1 MTVAADS
8 PLRSERGAQTFYFC
22 SRGCKAKFDAGQ
34 RTTSNEERPATN
46 DYTCPMHPEVVQQG
60 PGACPICGMA
70 LEPRVVTLDDVS
82 NPELADMQRRFV
94 ICALLSLLLL
104 AGMFLH
110 LTPLLELALATPV
123 VVWGGW
129 PFFQRAWT
137 SLVTRRLNMFTLI
150 ALGTGVAFVYS
161 AAAVVRAR
169 DGEHLYFEP
178 AAVITTL
185 VLLGQV
191 LEFRARERTSHAIRA
206 LLRLAPKTA
215 RVILDDGSEHD
226 LDVGQL
232 TAGMTLRVRPGERV
246 AADGVVIDG
255 TAAVDESTITGE
267 PMPASKAAGDRLT
280 AGTVATNG
288 TLVMRADRV
297 GADTL
302 LAQIVRM
309 VAEAQRS
316 RAPVQRLA
324 DAVSAWFVPIVIA
337 AAVVT
342 FIVWTFIAPEQA
354 LTNAVAVLI
363 IACPCALGLATP
375 MSVMVATGRGAAAG
389 ILVKNA
395 EALERL
401 AAVDVVV
408 IDKTGT
414 LTEGKPRLTAI
425 ETAAG
430 FDEARLL
437 GLVAG
442 IERASEHPLAAA
454 IVAAANERRVAA
466 GAATD
471 VRTIA
476 GKGVTGDVGGYRIA
490 VGNRTLVDAPDLES
504 RAARHRAGGATVAF
518 ASVDGTPA
526 GLFVIS
532 DPIKSTTAEALRE
545 LQARGIEVV
554 MLTGD
559 ARATAEAV
567 AKTLGI
573 ARVEA
578 EVLPAEKEAVVR
590 KLQSEGRRVAMA
602 GDGVND
608 APALARADAGIAMG
622 SGTDVAIESAG
633 ITLVRGDLRGIVRA
647 RRLSA
652 AMMRNIRQNLFFAFV
667 YNVVGVPVAAFG
679 LLHPMLASAAMTLSS
694 VTVIANAL
702 RLRRV
707 TL

>member
-8 PLRSERGAQTFYFC
+8 PLRSERGGQTFYFC

-34 RTTSNEERPATN
+34 RTTSNEERPATS

-70 LEPRVVTLDDVS
+70 LEPRVVTLDDAP

-94 ICALLSLLLL
+94 ICALLSLPLL

-191 LEFRARERTSHAIRA
+191 LELRARERTSHAIRA

-246 AADGVVIDG
+246 AADGVVVDG

-280 AGTVATNG
+280 AGTVATSG

-408 IDKTGT
+408 VDKTGT

-454 IVAAANERRVAA
+454 IVAAANERRAA
-466 GAATD
+466 VGAATE
-471 VRTIA
+471 VKTIA
-476 GKGVTGDVGGYRIA
+476 GKGVTGNVGGYRIA
-490 VGNRTLVDAPDLES
+490 VGNRALVDAPDLES
-504 RAARHRAGGATVAF
+504 RAARHRAAGATVAF

-573 ARVEA
+573 ARVQA

-622 SGTDVAIESAG
+622 TGTDVAIESAG